1 MEDFGISFFF
11 FLKKKK
17 SFKNSWGIILLVAL
31 CKQI

>member
-1 MEDFGISFFF
+1 MEDFGISFF

-17 SFKNSWGIILLVAL
+17 SFKNSRGIILLVAL